1 MLTTNSLPPGAMRPR
16 RRTKFEKMRK
26 RRHTVLDDS
35 VARFRSLSA
44 ILPLGEMYT
53 AAMEEFT
60 LDQARAPPPRRLVR
74 ARAVP
79 LAAAP
84 LRSSRALVE
93 GAVPASRTRVHAR

>member
-60 LDQARAPPPRRLVR
+60 LDQARAPPRAASC
-74 ARAVP
+74 ARACGFP
-79 LAAAP
+79 RCGP
-84 LRSSRALVE
+84 SSKQ
-93 GAVPASRTRVHAR
+93 SRPC